1 MLAAPRLAVFEARA
15 DAALAGVAA
24 RLQAARCAVAAVG
37 AAGATL
43 PLLVFAAPVAVAA
56 AGTYATVGGV
66 AQELLGLPP

>member
-1 MLAAPRLAVFEARA
+1 MAAA
-15 DAALAGVAA
+15 
-24 RLQAARCAVAAVG
+24 G

-43 PLLVFAAPVAVAA
+43 PLLVFAAPVAIAA